1 MSCLDYW
8 NYLLY
13 GLPSS
18 LIPKL
23 QHMQNSVTRL
33 VYTAPRFCHITP
45 LLTKLHWLNIEHRI
59 DFKIILIMYKAI
71 HGAAPPYISDLTSLK
86 LNSKYGLRSKDT
98 LLPQLPSVRTSP
110 TLGNWAFSTAAPKL
124 WNSLT
129 YLLDSNR

>member
-1 MSCLDYW
+1 MPSLWAASIIGIIFFTVCL
-8 NYLLY
+8 
-13 GLPSS
+13 P

-23 QHMQNSVTRL
+23 QRMQNSVARL

-45 LLTKLHWLNIEHRI
+45 LLTKLHWVTLNTGLTSRLFLLCTRPFMVQLH
-59 DFKIILIMYKAI
+59 
-71 HGAAPPYISDLTSLK
+71 HNYISDLTSLK

-110 TLGNWAFSTAAPKL
+110 TLGNWAFSAAAPKL

-129 YLLDSNR
+129 YL